1 MNRAISQSVITPPT
15 QGWWRCIVVFQQPAE
30 ARGHKGAQ
38 TPKCIHLLSAA
49 SCLCLIGERPFQSA
63 REARALFLLAATG
76 DDDLGSF
83 VTAGYHDTNISS
95 LQKGLAESR
104 DLFSDF

>member
-1 MNRAISQSVITPPT
+1 MQVTDFVQLSVL
-15 QGWWRCIVVFQQPAE
+15 VA
-30 ARGHKGAQ
+30 
-38 TPKCIHLLSAA
+38 SA
-49 SCLCLIGERPFQSA
+49 LFQSA
-63 REARALFLLAATG
+63 REARALLLLAATG

-95 LQKGLAESR
+95 LQKGLTESR